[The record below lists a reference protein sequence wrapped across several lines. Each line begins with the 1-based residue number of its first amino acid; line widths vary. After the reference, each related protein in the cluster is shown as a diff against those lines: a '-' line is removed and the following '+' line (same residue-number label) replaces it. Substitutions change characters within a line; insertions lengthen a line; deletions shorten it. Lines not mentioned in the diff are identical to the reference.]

1 LDVAQLLGAK
11 AFIVPKIG
19 LIDGLIHLQYTKWKS
34 KKRNKKYFPEDFEA
48 VENKELE
55 IESDESD
62 FK

>member
-34 KKRNKKYFPEDFEA
+34 KKRNKKYFPEDFE
-48 VENKELE
+48 E
-55 IESDESD
+55 IENPHKDEKESED
-62 FK
+62 KL